1 MPRPALDSSPG
12 RLKGPTPFGL
22 LLMALALLLLVGL
35 CLLALGPALDP
46 PPKLPK
52 LPGLYHILPPV
63 PLAWPQSQSL

>member
-12 RLKGPTPFGL
+12 RFKGPTPF
-22 LLMALALLLLVGL
+22 ALLLIALSLLLVVGL

-46 PPKLPK
+46 PPKLSGP
-52 LPGLYHILPPV
+52 YHMLAPV